1 MFCFRNKKKTTI
13 KPEYVSKAQNENTIQ
28 VWENKK
34 VIHTVEFDD
43 ISKYKCKKTN
53 NNKLKAKKVF

>member
-13 KPEYVSKAQNENTIQ
+13 KPEYVSKTKNENTIQ

-34 VIHTVEFDD
+34 I
-43 ISKYKCKKTN
+43 I
-53 NNKLKAKKVF
+53 KKVVVGNPLNIKIVN